1 MDDMLPPHAAS
12 AADAETTRTDVLA
25 LVQAATDA
33 HAPLQRPLADLV
45 AATLTAAGRSQAT
58 QRAYQTAIGLFIQ
71 YLDQA
76 RGDTVPADLAA
87 DWRPFATAQTE
98 GKRTVWAFRP
108 PAVVL
113 RLVDAQLLDGF
124 RAWRTAQGDSVN
136 TAAQRVYAVR
146 TFLSVALRD
155 GVLTDDQAR
164 TLGLQAYRACQP
176 RTQQPVGRRLTA
188 GEVQALREA
197 VATTTAKGRRD
208 RAILDV
214 MLYAGL
220 RREEVADLELA
231 AFRSDGGRW
240 WMVFSGKGQK
250 TRRLKVHDAL
260 YQSLSA
266 WLDAAGLTFGGDGPV
281 FRSFDRGDHVTGN
294 GIDAS
299 LIGRLVARYGH
310 AAGLAAE
317 RGSHQLSAHDLRRTC
332 ARNAYTNG
340 ASLLLVQAMLGHEDP
355 KTTARYIGADETDDD
370 TAVDY
375 VRY

>member
-1 MDDMLPPHAAS
+1 MQCVGSFVPGP
-12 AADAETTRTDVLA
+12 
-25 LVQAATDA
+25 
-33 HAPLQRPLADLV
+33 
-45 AATLTAAGRSQAT
+45 
-58 QRAYQTAIGLFIQ
+58 RAFTNHN
-71 YLDQA
+71 QA
-76 RGDTVPADLAA
+76 RL
-87 DWRPFATAQTE
+87 
-98 GKRTVWAFRP
+98 
-108 PAVVL
+108 
-113 RLVDAQLLDGF
+113 
-124 RAWRTAQGDSVN
+124 
-136 TAAQRVYAVR
+136 
-146 TFLSVALRD
+146 
-155 GVLTDDQAR
+155 
-164 TLGLQAYRACQP
+164 LGLQAYRARRP

-188 GEVQALREA
+188 SEVQALRDA
-197 VATTTAKGRRD
+197 VDTTTAKGKRD

-220 RREEVADLELA
+220 RREEVADLDLA

-266 WLDAAGLTFGGDGPV
+266 WLEAAGLTFGGAGPV